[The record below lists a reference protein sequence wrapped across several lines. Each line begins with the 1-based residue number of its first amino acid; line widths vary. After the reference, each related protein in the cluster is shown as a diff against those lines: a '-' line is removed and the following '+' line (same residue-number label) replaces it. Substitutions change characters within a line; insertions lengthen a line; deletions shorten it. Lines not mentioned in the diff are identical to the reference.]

1 MHSDLID
8 SGYVLHEGSNVW
20 MRNGYDSIQYSDG
33 DDFETGLARALSN
46 VSDLSVLSDELRRY
60 CVDWPSTY
68 HLSAQRANLLRPL
81 ACLLYT
87 SPSPRDLST
96 SRMPSSA

>member
-60 CVDWPSTY
+60 CVDSVSYT
-68 HLSAQRANLLRPL
+68 HLTLP
-81 ACLLYT
+81 T
-87 SPSPRDLST
+87 SDLV
-96 SRMPSSA
+96 